1 MIYFK
6 INNFISLK
14 LENNR
19 TNIYINNELFIQCK
33 YLLLNLSDNKL
44 KSTNLINSIDEAAE
58 LLDKSLENQNITSA
72 LLTPEAQFWG
82 HCSNLQA
89 WYESNYDT
97 RLLHSNLAFPL
108 LKRLTEAGDRK
119 AKKVFK
125 DEIAKRFEKGN
136 LNSVIYLLE
145 NEYLTYLNKE
155 EIECLLN
162 QTAFNLT
169 AHIVNEV
176 QLIWGEILN
185 NNHWKITD
193 IIEILLFFALKY
205 DIKYVFQIVEALPE
219 TIKEDFVKK
228 VIVHLNYKEFRYYKI
243 PYGWFFLFF
252 EKFLNYIH
260 DNYPKIYNYLNLIDS
275 GYLNGSLSLDEKF
288 SIGTILSKSSNSS
301 LSLY

>member
-1 MIYFK
+1 MIQFK
-6 INNFISLK
+6 INDFLCLK
-14 LENNR
+14 LENSR
-19 TNIYINNELFIQCK
+19 TNIYVKNELFIQCK
-33 YLLLNLSDNKL
+33 YLLLTISKGEFE
-44 KSTNLINSIDEAAE
+44 STTLINSIDEAVE
-58 LLDKSLENQNITSA
+58 LLDNSLEIQDNLTA

-108 LKRLTEAGDRK
+108 LKKLTEAGDTK

-125 DEIAKRFEKGN
+125 DEIAKRFERGN

-155 EIECLLN
+155 EIECLLD

-169 AHIVNEV
+169 ADIVNEL
-176 QLIWGEILN
+176 QLVWSEILDN
-185 NNHWKITD
+185 RYWKIAD
-193 IIEILLFFALKY
+193 IIEILLFFVLKY
-205 DIKYVFQIVEALPE
+205 DIKYIFQIIEALPE
-219 TIKEDFVKK
+219 RIKEDFVKK
-228 VIVHLNYKEFRYYKI
+228 IILHLNYKEFRFYKF
-243 PYGWFFLFF
+243 PYGWFFSFF
-252 EKFLNYIH
+252 EKFLDYIH

-275 GYLNGSLSLDEKF
+275 GYLNGALSLDDKF
-288 SIGTILSKSSNSS
+288 AIGTILSKSSNSS

>member
-260 DNYPKIYNYLNLIDS
+260 DNYPKIHNYLNLIDS

-288 SIGTILSKSSNSS
+288 AFGTMLSKSSNSS